1 MRNNI
6 SKNQSFLFSEVGCL
20 KSNQSGALC
29 SPFPFSKLLWEIS
42 WFSWP
47 SRKPFS
53 FRPQWFQRSEFCPQ
67 STGSLLAIQIC
78 HWIANPLNRQ
88 FVVSR
93 FPRVVRSQKITV
105 PAKSTDFSNCFRLN
119 SQCSSHIWEM
129 MMVEPSWETALAK
142 GQLPLFTMIMGQSTC
157 NWWCDESSDMR
168 KKHRKQRVFLSKLVN
183 WMITGHIFGLS
194 IETWYTKVRMQCH

>member
-47 SRKPFS
+47 SQKPFS
-53 FRPQWFQRSEFCPQ
+53 FRSQWFQSSEFCPQ

-78 HWIANPLNRQ
+78 HWIANPSNRQ

-105 PAKSTDFSNCFRLN
+105 PAKSTDFSNCFCLNPQLRNDDGWTLVRNCISKRSIATIYNDHGPIHLRL
-119 SQCSSHIWEM
+119 
-129 MMVEPSWETALAK
+129 V
-142 GQLPLFTMIMGQSTC
+142 
-157 NWWCDESSDMR
+157 
-168 KKHRKQRVFLSKLVN
+168 
-183 WMITGHIFGLS
+183 
-194 IETWYTKVRMQCH
+194 VRWIKWRAPKNI

>member
-53 FRPQWFQRSEFCPQ
+53 FRPQWFQSSEFCPQ

-78 HWIANPLNRQ
+78 HWIANPLNGQ
-88 FVVSR
+88 WVASR
-93 FPRVVRSQKITV
+93 FPSVVWSQKNTA
-105 PAKSTDFSNCFRLN
+105 PAKSTDFSNCFCLN
-119 SQCSSHIWEM
+119 PQCSSHSWDMIM
-129 MMVEPSWETALAK
+129 GEPLWETALVKDQFA
-142 GQLPLFTMIMGQSTC
+142 LFTLIMGQSHCGLRC
-157 NWWCDESSDMR
+157 N
-168 KKHRKQRVFLSKLVN
+168 
-183 WMITGHIFGLS
+183 
-194 IETWYTKVRMQCH
+194 